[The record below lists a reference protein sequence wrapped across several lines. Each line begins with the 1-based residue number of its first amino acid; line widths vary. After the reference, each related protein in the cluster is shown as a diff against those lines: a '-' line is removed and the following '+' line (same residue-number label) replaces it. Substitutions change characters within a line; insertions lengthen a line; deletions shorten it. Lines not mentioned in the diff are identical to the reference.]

1 MAGLIWIFRYS
12 FKDKS
17 RAPITAK
24 LVANMLVVAGCDHLI
39 TMDLHASQ
47 IQGFFDIPVDNLY
60 SEPIMVGFIRRLVLP
75 PSIYPCLFLPLS
87 NRWVPSYRSAIV
99 VSPDAG
105 GAKRASSIADR
116 LGVEFALIHHKKEK
130 RVNNNATGGST
141 NSSFAGNSSFTTG
154 STGSVNGEAVVEKM
168 EILVG
173 DVQGKVSI
181 LLLANAPSRLDMSM
195 LTSSFTDSHPRR

>member
-1 MAGLIWIFRYS
+1 MSL
-12 FKDKS
+12 
-17 RAPITAK
+17 
-24 LVANMLVVAGCDHLI
+24 
-39 TMDLHASQ
+39 
-47 IQGFFDIPVDNLY
+47 
-60 SEPIMVGFIRRLVLP
+60 
-75 PSIYPCLFLPLS
+75 
-87 NRWVPSYRSAIV
+87 
-99 VSPDAG
+99 DAG

-130 RVNNNATGGST
+130 RLTHNATGGSA
-141 NSSFAGNSSFTTG
+141 NSSFAASSSFTTG
-154 STGSVNGEAVVEKM
+154 STGPGSVNGEAVVEKM